1 MNTMVYT
8 HGFYLAIGMA
18 ATIGVVWKLQ
28 HGGWPFLVR
37 WFAGNQPL
45 AESWSHLLAVGMYLL
60 HAGCLLL
67 ALQLGTAAT
76 NETEAI
82 ELLATKLGLV
92 LLALA
97 VTHFLHVKA
106 YWSLYRF
113 APKPAPAIVEA
124 EMVPEPAARA

>member
-1 MNTMVYT
+1 MNAMIYT
-8 HGFYLAIGMA
+8 HGFYLAIGLA

-28 HGGWPFLVR
+28 RGGWPFLVR
-37 WFAGNQPL
+37 WCEGNQPL
-45 AESWSHLLAVGMYLL
+45 ADAWSHLLAVGMYLL
-60 HAGCLLL
+60 HVGCLLL

-97 VTHFLHVKA
+97 VTHFLNVKA

-113 APKPAPAIVEA
+113 APKAAPAVVNAEVVE
-124 EMVPEPAARA
+124 EPSIP